1 MSENILET
9 IRRQMQV
16 SEERL
21 KKAGESGDG
30 KKSVP
35 FDRESPNSA
44 KSTKPAIQSETKIPT
59 DAFSSEWS
67 AYGQMT
73 PGFLDEI
80 AEFMEESV
88 TTASEKV
95 RASATPELIRHLQD
109 MERVRILLAQWA
121 DSAGYF
127 KPFLPDCNFAEMI
140 QRALNAR
147 IAELQRW
154 GINLK
159 FEDAT
164 TGAINGGCTP
174 ALYQA
179 TLHVIQY
186 CIEQLRGEA
195 GKLWLLV
202 RVQNAGERM
211 ETSFLCE
218 SAAGPVPWNLS
229 EAESI
234 SHGSSRS
241 GNVEFRAAQTLLESI
256 GGTLVLENI
265 SETQRAIR
273 ISISISALSVDRNLK
288 ERSRI

>member
-9 IRRQMQV
+9 IRRQMRV

-30 KKSVP
+30 KKSVS

-44 KSTKPAIQSETKIPT
+44 KSAKPAIRSETKIAT

-80 AEFMEESV
+80 AELLEESV
-88 TTASEKV
+88 ADASEKIS
-95 RASATPELIRHLQD
+95 ASATPELIRHLQD
-109 MERVRILLAQWA
+109 IERVRVLLAQWA

-127 KPFLPDCNFAEMI
+127 KPFLPDCSFAEMV

-147 IAELQRW
+147 SAELQRW
-154 GINLK
+154 GIK
-159 FEDAT
+159 IEFQDAT
-164 TGAINGGCTP
+164 TDAINCGCTP

-195 GKLWLLV
+195 GKPWLLV

-218 SAAGPVPWNLS
+218 SAAGPVPWNLA

-234 SHGSSRS
+234 FHGSSRS
-241 GNVEFRAAQTLLESI
+241 SNVEFRAAQTLLESI

>member
-1 MSENILET
+1 MSDSLLET
-9 IRRQMQV
+9 IRRQMKV

-30 KKSVP
+30 RKSVP
-35 FDRESPNSA
+35 FDREGPNSA
-44 KSTKPAIQSETKIPT
+44 KSTKPVIQSETKIPI
-59 DAFSSEWS
+59 DALSSEWS

-88 TTASEKV
+88 TNTSEKV
-95 RASATPELIRHLQD
+95 RASATPELIRHFQD
-109 MERVRILLAQWA
+109 MEKVRMLLAQWA

-147 IAELQRW
+147 IVELQRW
-154 GINLK
+154 GIQIE
-159 FEDAT
+159 FEDAA
-164 TGAINGGCTP
+164 TGAMSCGCTP
-174 ALYQA
+174 AFYQA

-186 CIEQLRGEA
+186 CIEQLRGE
-195 GKLWLLV
+195 GRKPRLSV

-211 ETSFLCE
+211 ETIFLCE
-218 SAAGPVPWNLS
+218 SAAGPDPWNLT
-229 EAESI
+229 EAESV

-241 GNVEFRAAQTLLESI
+241 GNVEFRAAQTLLESV
-256 GGTLVLENI
+256 GGTLILENI

-273 ISISISALSVDRNLK
+273 ISINNSALSVDRNLK